1 MKRLFALLA
10 LVMALAIFTGGTV
23 SAQSPITV
31 TNNKFVNN
39 FRKDMSFAVEAQSN
53 AKITNINL
61 TIQITGV
68 TSSSSQQPTF
78 TPDTKVSAT
87 YTWNLNQ
94 NYLPPGV
101 FGQYWWTIKDSAG
114 NQLVTQKQDFR
125 VDDPSQKWQK
135 LSNDRLALYWYQGG
149 QSFGQALFDKGN
161 QAMDLLQKD
170 TGVTVDHQI
179 QIFIYGNRNDF
190 FNALDPGASEWTGGR
205 AFPEY
210 SEVLINI
217 EPSNLQWGLG
227 ATTHELTHQVIHQRV
242 KGPLG
247 DLSLPHWMDEGLAV
261 YYEDPGNIDPQF
273 SVPLRRA
280 IQNDTL
286 PTLRSLNS
294 NFPADSAA
302 ANLAY
307 GESWSVVDFIFRHY
321 GKDKMAQLL
330 NEMKTGGF
338 YDDIFTKVLGVDTD
352 GLENQWR
359 QDVGAK
365 PRAVATR
372 SNAAPTAFPTFG
384 LSSDSTPVPSSGG
397 ATSSASS
404 AVPATTTTQPV
415 AVVATAGPSGQ
426 NQPQQRPPASPV
438 NPISNI
444 CGGVFG
450 IVALGVLLG
459 IVRQRS
465 ARARA

>member
-10 LVMALAIFTGGTV
+10 LAMALAILTGGTV
-23 SAQSPITV
+23 SADSPITV
-31 TNNKFVNN
+31 SNNKFVNN
-39 FRKDMSFAVEAQSN
+39 FRKDMSFSVEAQSS
-53 AKITNINL
+53 AKITNVNL

-68 TSSSSQQPTF
+68 SSSTSQLPTF
-78 TPDTKVSAT
+78 TPDTKVQAT

-114 NQLVTQKQDFR
+114 NQLTTDKQDFR
-125 VDDPSQKWQK
+125 VDDPTQKWQK
-135 LSNDRLALYWYQGG
+135 LSNDRLALYWSQGG
-149 QSFGQALFDKGN
+149 QSFGQSLFDKGN

-247 DLSLPHWMDEGLAV
+247 DLSLPHWMDEGIAV
-261 YYEDPGNIDPQF
+261 YYEDPGKIDSQF

-286 PTLRSLNS
+286 ATLRSLNS

-307 GESWSVVDFIFRHY
+307 GESWSVVDFIYRYY
-321 GKDKMAQLL
+321 GKEKMAALL
-330 NEMKTGGF
+330 SEMKTGGF
-338 YDDIFTKVLGVDTD
+338 YDDIFQKVLGVDTD

-359 QDVGAK
+359 KDVGAK

-397 ATSSASS
+397 STTSSS
-404 AVPATTTTQPV
+404 AVPTATPQPV
-415 AVVATAGPSGQ
+415 AVAATPAPAGQSQ
-426 NQPQQRPPASPV
+426 SQQRPPSSPA
-438 NPISNI
+438 NPVSTF

-450 IVALGVLLG
+450 IVALGVLVG
-459 IVRQRS
+459 IVRR
-465 ARARA
+465 RKLGR